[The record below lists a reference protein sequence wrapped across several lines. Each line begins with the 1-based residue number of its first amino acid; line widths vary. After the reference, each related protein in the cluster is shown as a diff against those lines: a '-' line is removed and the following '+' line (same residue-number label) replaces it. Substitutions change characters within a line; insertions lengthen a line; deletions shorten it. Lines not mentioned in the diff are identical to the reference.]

1 MNRLTLGLRSH
12 LALLVLGILGVG
24 WLGWPIWSSFTAPG
38 RDALQ
43 AETPFLLAAVM
54 GLLALLATSMWL
66 DAGRRAAVFGP
77 VVLVALADV
86 VVRLVLSPGGSGIE
100 PVYALPLLAGAAL
113 GAPAG
118 FLTGS
123 LAALASSVALGLVDT
138 PLVGQILVWGL
149 WGAAGGLLR
158 ALRPSIAW
166 LLAAAA
172 CLPLGLLTGLAL
184 NITGWTGERDAPTGG
199 FLPGLPPLE
208 ALQRLVDYTLA
219 TSLAFDMT
227 RAVVNAVL
235 VLIIGLPVL
244 RALRAAYGTAPRATA
259 GPTKAPPPAVAP
271 TALRRRGRSDQLTK
285 LWTTPK
291 PHEETE

>member
-1 MNRLTLGLRSH
+1 MNRLMMRLRSH
-12 LALLVLGILGVG
+12 LALLVLGILGLG

-54 GLLALLATSMWL
+54 GLMAALATAMWL
-66 DAGRRAAVFGP
+66 DAGRRAVVFGP
-77 VVLVALADV
+77 VLLLALVDV

-118 FLTGS
+118 FLTGA
-123 LAALASSVALGLVDT
+123 LAALTSSVALGLVDT

-158 ALRPSIAW
+158 ALRPSVAW
-166 LLAAAA
+166 LLAAVA
-172 CLPLGLLTGLAL
+172 CLPLGLFTGLAL
-184 NITGWTGERDAPTGG
+184 NITGWTGERDATTGG
-199 FLPGLPPLE
+199 FLPGLPPLD

-227 RAVVNAVL
+227 RAVVNATL
-235 VLIIGLPVL
+235 VLLIGLPVL
-244 RALRAAYGTAPRATA
+244 RALRAVYGAAPRIPAQ
-259 GPTKAPPPAVAP
+259 PTEPPPPAVAP
-271 TALRRRGRSDQLTK
+271 TALRRRSRSDQLTE
-285 LWTTPK
+285 LWTTPTTL
-291 PHEETE
+291 EETE